1 MQPGAMT
8 ARELA
13 LFLGVSVD
21 TIYERVKAGK
31 LPAPSLR
38 GPYHS
43 KLWSH
48 EQVTEI
54 VQGFHRAY

>member
-1 MQPGAMT
+1 MKEPGAMT
-8 ARELA
+8 SRELA
-13 LFLGVSVD
+13 LLLGVTVD

-31 LPAPSLR
+31 LPIPELT

-48 EQVTEI
+48 KQVTEI
-54 VQGFHRAY
+54 VSALHRA